1 MADAIS
7 FLKQLNKDRCT
18 LNIDPS
24 PIINTR
30 TLTLKDIMKRC
41 DGFALQAARTTSIE
55 EKTSN
60 SKVTFDTGLKVPA
73 DIPMSDRKDP
83 DPSWTGT
90 NSNHTNSEPSQ
101 KSIIMPKNAAEF
113 KETVDELLPKLASSD
128 TKEPKNEDKVVH
140 VIDKPVIATGPHAVD
155 TNVTAPDKDGEE
167 STK

>member
-73 DIPMSDRKDP
+73 DIPLSDRKDP
-83 DPSWTGT
+83 DPSWNG
-90 NSNHTNSEPSQ
+90 
-101 KSIIMPKNAAEF
+101 IMPKNAAEF
-113 KETVDELLPKLASSD
+113 KETVDELLPKLASPD

-167 STK
+167 STKLN